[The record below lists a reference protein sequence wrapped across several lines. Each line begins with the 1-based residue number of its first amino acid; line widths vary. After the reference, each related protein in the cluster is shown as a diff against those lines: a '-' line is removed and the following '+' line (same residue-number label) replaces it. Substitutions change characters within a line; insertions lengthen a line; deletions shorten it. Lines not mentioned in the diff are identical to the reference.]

1 MFDDFDL
8 SEIELEKDELL
19 RVVYDDDGDDSD
31 EQTYIKLIGVHKAV
45 YKKNKSIKPCFPY
58 RKEKIIIP
66 NFQYRPGDPTAK
78 NVYTEQNEKIF
89 KEKIIENIKEQLRCE
104 EEAIIDT
111 CALPHIT
118 LKMYFSRNGIDRGLF
133 LRKTSQSST
142 TYDNLLTKV
151 NYTPQLE
158 TLVDV
163 CWSLNIDY
171 VVAKK
176 IFEGFGYNLDGTTP
190 KILAYKYVLK
200 YFLCMP
206 IKEVEAFLAECN
218 VKPFKKDK

>member
-1 MFDDFDL
+1 MFDDLDL
-8 SEIELEKDELL
+8 SEIEYEKDELL
-19 RVVYDDDGDDSD
+19 SVVYDDSD
-31 EQTYIKLIGVHKAV
+31 EQIDVKPIEIFKPV
-45 YKKNKSIKPCFPY
+45 YKKNKFIKPYFPY

-66 NFQYRPGDPTAK
+66 SFQYRPGDPTAK

-89 KEKIIENIKEQLRCE
+89 KEKIIRNIKDQLECEQKT
-104 EEAIIDT
+104 IIDT
-111 CALPHIT
+111 CALPHII
-118 LKMYFSRNGIDRGLF
+118 LKSYFLSNGVTRELF
-133 LRKTSQSST
+133 KSKTSQSGT
-142 TYDNLLTKV
+142 TYDNLLTKI
-151 NYTPQLE
+151 NYTPQLD

-206 IKEVEAFLAECN
+206 IEEVEAFLEECN
-218 VKPFKKDK
+218 VKSFKKDK

>member
-1 MFDDFDL
+1 MFADFDL
-8 SEIELEKDELL
+8 SEIEYEKDELL
-19 RVVYDDDGDDSD
+19 RVVYDDDGNGSD
-31 EQTYIKLIGVHKAV
+31 EQIQAEPIEIFKPV
-45 YKKNKSIKPCFPY
+45 YKKNKFIKPYFPY
-58 RKEKIIIP
+58 RKEKVIIP
-66 NFQYRPGDPTAK
+66 SFQYRPGDPTAE
-78 NVYTEQNEKIF
+78 NVYTKQNEKIF
-89 KEKIIENIKEQLRCE
+89 KEKIIANIKEQLECE
-104 EEAIIDT
+104 EKTIIDA
-111 CALPHIT
+111 CALPHIM
-118 LKMYFSRNGIDRGLF
+118 LKMYFLNNGIDRGLF

-142 TYDNLLTKV
+142 TYDNLLTKI

-206 IKEVEAFLAECN
+206 IEEVEAFLAECK
-218 VKPFKKDK
+218 VKSFKKE